1 MPFLCLMLISSTN
14 LLFLFQITQNS
25 YENLSLSLFSKI
37 SILLD
42 FISLF
47 VFICVMLFVQDL
59 KFDQPSENLFCRL
72 FQVYLFK
79 FLFKMR
85 NEKTISRSDL
95 PLPMPDYYLNPL
107 EITPFMEDFSQLMLS
122 DRYFLKS
129 GSYDKKVVK
138 TLLY

>member
-47 VFICVMLFVQDL
+47 AFICVMLFVQDL

-122 DRYFLKS
+122 DRYFLK
-129 GSYDKKVVK
+129 
-138 TLLY
+138 

>member
-25 YENLSLSLFSKI
+25 YENISLSLFSKI

>member
-25 YENLSLSLFSKI
+25 YENISLSLFSKI

-122 DRYFLKS
+122 DRYFLK
-129 GSYDKKVVK
+129 
-138 TLLY
+138 